1 MTLFAFEDYWVG
13 DLNSMANGVPTK
25 MSLQAL
31 EKSTLMTINAG
42 DYEYLLKNCPGF
54 ADVTRIK

>member
-1 MTLFAFEDYWVG
+1 
-13 DLNSMANGVPTK
+13 MANGVPTK